1 MAQKAIYIVVAA
13 AGIAALSGAAW
24 WFQNK
29 PKASSGGVEASA
41 SAGQSA
47 TSGTAGQGAAGG
59 SARPA
64 SGPGG
69 GGTPAV
75 EAGLVQV
82 TELVDDT
89 AAVGSLR
96 SRQSVVLRPEVSGR
110 ITQLNFR
117 DGDRV
122 RKGQLL
128 VQFDDQLPRAQVQQS
143 MAELSIA
150 QANHKRNQDLV
161 GQGFISQRS
170 VDESSAN
177 LEVAQAKLALSRA
190 TAQRLKIT
198 APFDGI
204 AGIRTV
210 NIGDYLKDGADVV
223 NIEDLDA
230 VFVDYRL
237 PERFQSKVKRGQQA
251 TVELDA
257 IPGRKFTAFIQAV
270 DPLIDA
276 NGRSVGVRGCIDNRQ
291 LQLRP
296 GMFARVNTVFGQ
308 RDNALVVPEEAI
320 VPQGNRQFVI
330 KLIDG
335 AEGNI
340 KTTQRVEVK
349 VGLRRPGRVEIV
361 EGLKEGDRVVT
372 AGQQRVQ
379 KDGTSVRVM
388 DVPAG
393 GPGGGGGG
401 DSSSPRAAN
410 PAAAAS
416 GAPAVSGA
424 PTAPATASSGGAMA
438 SAPGGPAAPSAAS
451 AAPPAPII
459 SARAAPAPLT
469 GPNPCLIGMA
479 DMQKPAGGK
488 PSAAPGAPVA
498 PNRAPGEG
506 ARQKPVPAAA

>member
-1 MAQKAIYIVVAA
+1 MAKKVIHIAVAVV
-13 AGIAALSGAAW
+13 GIAALSGAAW
-24 WFQNK
+24 WYQNK
-29 PKASSGGVEASA
+29 PNAAVSGAEATAAGGPGEAGSA
-41 SAGQSA
+41 
-47 TSGTAGQGAAGG
+47 AGQGAAGG
-59 SARPA
+59 AARPA
-64 SGPGG
+64 SGPG

-82 TELVDDT
+82 TKLVDDT

-128 VQFDDQLPRAQVQQS
+128 VQFDDQLPLAQVQQS
-143 MAELSIA
+143 QAELSIA
-150 QANHKRNQDLV
+150 LANHKRNQDLV

-170 VDESSAN
+170 VDESSAS
-177 LEVAQAKLALSRA
+177 LEVANAKLALSRA
-190 TAQRLKIT
+190 TAQRLKII

-223 NIEDLDA
+223 NIEDIDA
-230 VFVDYRL
+230 VFVDFRL

-257 IPGRKFTAFIQAV
+257 LPGRKFSAFIQAV

-296 GMFARVNTVFGQ
+296 GMFARVNAVFGQ

-361 EGLKEGDRVVT
+361 DGLKEGDRVVT

-379 KDGTSVRVM
+379 KDGTSVRVIE
-388 DVPAG
+388 VPAA
-393 GPGGGGGG
+393 GGGGGG
-401 DSSSPRAAN
+401 GGGGGEGASPRAGN

-416 GAPAVSGA
+416 GAPAGGA
-424 PTAPATASSGGAMA
+424 AASASATAAA
-438 SAPGGPAAPSAAS
+438 AAPAAPAA
-451 AAPPAPII
+451 I
-459 SARAAPAPLT
+459 SARAAPARLT
-469 GPNPCLIGMA
+469 GLNPCLIGMA
-479 DMQKPAGGK
+479 DLPKPAGGK
-488 PSAAPGAPVA
+488 PASAPGAPR
-498 PNRAPGEG
+498 RAPGEG
-506 ARQKPVPAAA
+506 ASPRPVPAPA